1 MPIRAQLP
9 TLRLIHVFKGY
20 NILNL
25 SNLLNPGIKHF
36 IDFFSDH
43 MESVQTEGKQS
54 CMFLSD

>member
-1 MPIRAQLP
+1 LAWKMPIRAQLP

-36 IDFFSDH
+36 IDFFFRSY
-43 MESVQTEGKQS
+43 GKRTNRR
-54 CMFLSD
+54 